1 MSTCYRHPDR
11 EAYVRC
17 QRCERFICP
26 SCQVE
31 ASVGFL
37 CPDDAGT
44 NTTKARIT
52 SMAPAPMQRALRTGA
67 PVVTY
72 LLIIACVAIWALQY
86 LLGDSFTYK
95 FLYTPYA
102 TILEPWRMIT
112 SAFLHS
118 PSSVLHILFNMYS
131 LWIFGRVLEP
141 ILGSGRF
148 LLLYLVSAFG
158 GSVSVLWLAGPGT
171 SVVGAS
177 GAIFGLMAAYFVVLR
192 SVGSSTGQM
201 VGLIAINLA
210 SGFLI
215 PGVSW
220 QGHLGGLIVGGII
233 ATIYSRTR
241 GANDGRKRRAYV
253 LLTIGALIVATIAGC
268 ARLLGYF

>member
-1 MSTCYRHPDR
+1 
-11 EAYVRC
+11 
-17 QRCERFICP
+17 
-26 SCQVE
+26 VE

-72 LLIIACVAIWALQY
+72 SLIIACVAIWALQY

-241 GANDGRKRRAYV
+241 GANDGRKRRAHV
-253 LLTIGALIVATIAGC
+253 LLTIGALILATIAGC